1 MRWGTDVSR
10 RGVLLGG
17 TAALVAA
24 CSGRSAPVGAPAP
37 LTPPAGSSALT
48 QPVTVQR
55 RHSVARG
62 RDVDLVLI
70 APEGV
75 PASGLPVC
83 LALHGRGANART
95 FLDLGVPQMLTDL
108 VRGGARPFAVAAV
121 DGDHYWVENGAG
133 DDPQRLLTDEVP
145 GWLQASNLRPVTGV
159 LGISMGGFGALDLAR
174 RRRDLTAVATCSA
187 ALFRTWS
194 EAKARGVFASE
205 AQWQAAEPLA
215 HLDELPPGTLSVWC
229 GESDPFLA
237 ANRRLIDR
245 AGPVTSSIT
254 PGGHTDSY
262 WRGVLPDA
270 LRFVGERL

>member
-1 MRWGTDVSR
+1 MWWGTEVSR

-24 CSGRSAPVGAPAP
+24 CSGRSTPVGPPAP
-37 LTPPAGSSALT
+37 IVPSSSASALT
-48 QPVTVQR
+48 KPVTVLRQ
-55 RHSVARG
+55 HSAARG
-62 RDVDLVLI
+62 RDVDLVLM

-75 PASGLPVC
+75 PTSGLPVC
-83 LALHGRGANART
+83 LALHGRGANARS

-108 VRGGARPFAVAAV
+108 VSGGARPFAVAAV
-121 DGDHYWVENGAG
+121 DGDHYWVGSGGG
-133 DDPQRLLTDEVP
+133 DDPQRMLTDEVP
-145 GWLQASNLRPVTGV
+145 GWLTRCNLRPMTGV

-194 EAKARGVFASE
+194 EAKARDVFASE
-205 AQWQAAEPLA
+205 SQWQAAEPLL
-215 HLDELPPGTLSVWC
+215 HLDELPPNSLGVWC

-245 AGPVTSSIT
+245 AGPVTSHVT
-254 PGGHTDSY
+254 PGAHTDSY